1 MTSGISSATNG
12 LVSAVSRVERAARAI
27 AAAFQG
33 DAGSAPG
40 AVAGNEPAL
49 VYAEVDLI
57 TSRLQFSASLAAL
70 KASNE
75 MLAEAISIGGYGEPA
90 NDLRLS

>member
-12 LVSAVSRVERAARAI
+12 LASAVSRVERAARAI
-27 AAAFQG
+27 ASAFQG
-33 DAGSAPG
+33 NAP
-40 AVAGNEPAL
+40 NEPDL

-75 MLAEAISIGGYGEPA
+75 MLAEVIAIAGYGVSAGDARDPEP
-90 NDLRLS
+90 LPSH

>member
-12 LVSAVSRVERAARAI
+12 LTSAVSRVERAARAI
-27 AAAFQG
+27 AAAFQRDG
-33 DAGSAPG
+33 P
-40 AVAGNEPAL
+40 NEPAL

-75 MLAEAISIGGYGEPA
+75 MLAEAISIAGYGVSA
-90 NDLRLS
+90 NDFRESEPLPSR